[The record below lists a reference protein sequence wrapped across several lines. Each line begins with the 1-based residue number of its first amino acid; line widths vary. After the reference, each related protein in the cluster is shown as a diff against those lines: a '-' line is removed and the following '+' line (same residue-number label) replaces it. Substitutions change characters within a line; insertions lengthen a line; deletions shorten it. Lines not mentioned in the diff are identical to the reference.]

1 MSDTPNLK
9 LPHIEAAQAQKHV
22 THNEALR
29 TLDAIIQLGVL
40 DRDAAS
46 PPGSPNDGDRY
57 LIASGS
63 SGDWTGKEQQIAV
76 WQDGIWVF
84 LEPRPGWLCWVI
96 DEDVLTVWN
105 GTGWQDVD
113 VAVPQALQNKSM
125 VGINTT
131 ADTTNRLSVKSDAV
145 LFSHDGSGIQA
156 KLNKNA
162 SSDTASF
169 LFQTG
174 WSGRAEIGLAG
185 DDDFAFKVSDDG
197 ASWHTAFILD
207 SADGT
212 PRFHQPLE
220 LKQYSRSSLPD
231 ATAGSARLIYVH
243 DATGGPVVAYSDGGS
258 WRRVRDDSVID

>member
-9 LPHIEAAQAQKHV
+9 LPYIEAAQAQKHV

-29 TLDAIIQLGVL
+29 TLDAIVQLGVL
-40 DRDAAS
+40 DRDLAA
-46 PPGSPNDGDRY
+46 PPGSPADGERY
-57 LIASGS
+57 LIAAGA
-63 SGDWTGKEQQIAV
+63 SGDWAGKDLQVAV
-76 WQDGIWVF
+76 FQDGGWSF

-105 GTGWQDVD
+105 GTAWQDVD
-113 VAVPQALQNKSM
+113 VAIPQALQNKSM

-131 ADTTNRLSVKSDAV
+131 ADTTNRLSVRSDAI
-145 LFSHDGSGIQA
+145 LFSHDGNGIQA

-162 SSDTASF
+162 AGDTASF

-185 DDDFAFKVSDDG
+185 DDDFAFKVSADG
-197 ASWHTAFILD
+197 STWHTALVLGG
-207 SADGT
+207 ADGIA
-212 PRFHQPLE
+212 RFRQPLE
-220 LKQYSRSSLPD
+220 LKQTSKSSLPD
-231 ATAGSARLIYVH
+231 ASAGSARLIYVH

-258 WRRVRDDSVID
+258 WRRVRDDTVIN